1 MPVLFF
7 LFLIKMNRNSHFI
20 IKIHELFLL
29 NIVSVPSSASVNVF
43 SADTPSTNQRLATPK
58 PSQATPATQPIGG
71 QTETRDTSTAN
82 DDTGTLKTTP
92 KHKSDVS
99 VQGG

>member
-1 MPVLFF
+1 MP
-7 LFLIKMNRNSHFI
+7 I
-20 IKIHELFLL
+20 
-29 NIVSVPSSASVNVF
+29 SVNVF
-43 SADTPSTNQRLATPK
+43 SADTLSTNQRLATPK
-58 PSQATPATQPIGG
+58 PTQAIPATPPIRG

-82 DDTGTLKTTP
+82 DDTGTLKTTSQEPP